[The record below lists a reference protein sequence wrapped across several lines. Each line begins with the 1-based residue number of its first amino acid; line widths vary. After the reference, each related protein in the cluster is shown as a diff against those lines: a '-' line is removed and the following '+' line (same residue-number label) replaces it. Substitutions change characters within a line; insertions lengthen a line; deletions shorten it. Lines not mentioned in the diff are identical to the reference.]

1 MKLQFYID
9 SDDAAERCRESLRS
23 KKPIGLEGEDPFT
36 GRVKRY
42 AGVVLAV
49 ESTSADTVGQRW
61 RIAIDTERVS

>member
-9 SDDAAERCRESLRS
+9 NDDAAERCRESLRLR
-23 KKPIGLEGEDPFT
+23 KLIGLEGEDPFT

-49 ESTSADTVGQRW
+49 ENASADAVGQRW
-61 RIAIDTERVS
+61 RIAIDTELVR